1 MSSAHTSLG
10 AYATDALDG
19 TEALDVKYHLSECE
33 VCRREFDEFS
43 ETAAELSRLVA
54 TAPPVELRS
63 SVLRSITQI
72 RPLPPEV
79 DDTDTADEVA
89 QPDRPAVVVS
99 LRPRRFGRVLVGIAA
114 AAVIAALGAG
124 GYALDTQHQLTA
136 SQSAQLEANRQ
147 RQIAQQETAI
157 LQAPDASVYSGRLQD
172 GSSVSYLVTK
182 SQNAAM
188 MVSGELSDPGQGKTY
203 QMWTLVRTVDGG
215 TTYLPDH
222 TFGGGRNQR
231 VVVTGDVTDAIGIA
245 ITVEPEGGSQHP
257 TGEPDARATF

>member
-19 TEALDVKYHLSECE
+19 TEALDVEYHLKECE
-33 VCRREFDEFS
+33 VCRREFEEFS
-43 ETAAELSRLVA
+43 ETAAELTRLVA

-63 SVLRSITQI
+63 SVLRSITQV
-72 RPLPPEV
+72 RPLPPEI
-79 DDTDTADEVA
+79 DETAPPA
-89 QPDRPAVVVS
+89 RPAPVVPMRS
-99 LRPRRFGRVLVGIAA
+99 RRAGRILLGIAA

-172 GSSVSYLVTK
+172 GSSVSYLITK

-188 MVSGELSDPGQGKTY
+188 MVSGELADPGQGNTY

-222 TFGGGRNQR
+222 TFNGGRNQR